1 MFRREEVEKIL
12 EQARRMDTK
21 LEINGVS
28 GHQYRLNLPVD
39 LEFVHETEKK
49 YHFRFPEDY
58 VQFIT
63 EVGDGGAGPGYGLF
77 SFKFYSTE
85 AKNTREIEMRDSYL
99 RGLFRDPHLIP
110 LELDDLDDFCV
121 PEEEYKQNPEK
132 YFAAGSYHEDDY
144 VPYGFFHLGTYG
156 CGRDYGV
163 ITSGERH
170 GQIFIHDLE
179 GAFELKA
186 YSFQAF
192 YQDWLAF
199 LLDTERF
206 QQKLEEWRRIKNR

>member
-1 MFRREEVEKIL
+1 MFHREEVECIL
-12 EQARRMDTK
+12 EQARRMDLK

-28 GHQYRLNLPVD
+28 EHQYKLNPPVD
-39 LEFVHETEKK
+39 LKFVHAIEKK
-49 YHFRFPEDY
+49 YHFQFPEDY

-77 SFKFYSTE
+77 SFKFYNAE
-85 AKNTREIEMRDSYL
+85 AKSARDVKLRDVYL
-99 RGLFRDPHLIP
+99 HGLSRDPHLLP
-110 LELDDLDDFCV
+110 LEPDFLDDFCV
-121 PEEEYKQNPEK
+121 AKDEYQQNPEK
-132 YFAAGSYHEDDY
+132 YLRATGYNKDTY

-163 ITSGERH
+163 ITFGERR
-170 GQIFIHDLE
+170 GQIVIHDLE
-179 GAFELKA
+179 GAFELEA
-186 YSFQAF
+186 DNFQAF

-206 QQKLEEWRRIKNR
+206 KQELEEGRRIKNR